1 MMNRIA
7 ASMICVLITA
17 GSAMAEVGVGVDINT
32 PNVRVQVGT
41 PPQLHMTVV
50 ERELV
55 IVREKEGV
63 RGKKGH
69 GRHNPNTTCKTGSH

>member
-1 MMNRIA
+1 
-7 ASMICVLITA
+7 
-17 GSAMAEVGVGVDINT
+17 MAEVGVGVDINT

-69 GRHNPNTTCKTGSH
+69 GRHTRP